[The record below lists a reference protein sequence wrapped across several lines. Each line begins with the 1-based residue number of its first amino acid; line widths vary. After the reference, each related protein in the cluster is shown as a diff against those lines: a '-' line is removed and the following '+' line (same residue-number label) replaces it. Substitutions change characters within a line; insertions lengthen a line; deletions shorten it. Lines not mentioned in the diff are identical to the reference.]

1 MCMVV
6 VLTWD
11 NVKLMGKFSEA
22 EILKQFKTSMGQPLT
37 CKDPNRMQVV
47 IQRQGRFTKCGSL
60 WLIPSVV

>member
-22 EILKQFKTSMGQPLT
+22 EILKQFKTSMGCVRIRT
-37 CKDPNRMQVV
+37 D
-47 IQRQGRFTKCGSL
+47 SH
-60 WLIPSVV
+60 